1 MQIYK
6 CNNLCTISDKRI
18 KCKECGKMTK
28 YLCDVETKD
37 ELEFL
42 TANLQKEKFG
52 EFKTLKE
59 KK

>member
-1 MQIYK
+1 
-6 CNNLCTISDKRI
+6 
-18 KCKECGKMTK
+18 MTK